1 MNLPGSLPIGVAA
14 GLFAAAASAVSYLVS
29 RHHGNRSRGGSLRLL
44 VQAHVVMGVASLP
57 LMVLLVPA
65 SWPPTLEWLWPLA
78 GSVGFYLVGQAAVFA
93 ILKRVPA
100 SRVAPLLGLKL
111 VMLAAI
117 VSLAPGGGL
126 DSRQWLAVGSSA
138 LAAWMLQRGGGI
150 PPSAFAILLVGCLGF
165 ACSDLC
171 ILGLIDGLERSLN
184 SAGHPI
190 QRLHAGALAMAT
202 TYVACGVMAVVTL
215 VIAPT
220 LRPQDRGERIAAM
233 QYGAA
238 WLSGMVALYACF
250 GLVGVVFGNVLQATR
265 GVMAVVLGA
274 ILARAGW
281 HDLEERVDR
290 GTFIRRGL
298 AAVLM
303 VAAIAIY
310 VVDWSS

>member
-44 VQAHVVMGVASLP
+44 VQAHVVMGIASLP
-57 LMVLLVPA
+57 LTWLLVPA
-65 SWPPTLEWLWPLA
+65 SWPPTPFWLWPLA
-78 GSVGFYLVGQAAVFA
+78 GSVACYLVGQAAVFA

-111 VMLAAI
+111 VMLAAL
-117 VSLAPGGGL
+117 VSLAPGSGL
-126 DSRQWLAVGSSA
+126 DGRQWLAVGSSA

-150 PPSAFAILLVGCLGF
+150 PPLAFAILLIGCFGF

-171 ILGLIDGLERSLN
+171 IVGLIDGLEPSLDA
-184 SAGHPI
+184 AGNPI
-190 QRLHAGALAMAT
+190 SRLHAGALAMAV
-202 TYVACGVMAVVTL
+202 TYVACGALAMLTL
-215 VIAPT
+215 VVAPP
-220 LRPQDRGERIAAM
+220 LRPQDRGERVAAI

-250 GLVGVVFGNVLQATR
+250 GLVGVVLGNVLQATR

-274 ILARAGW
+274 WLARAGW

-290 GTFIRRGL
+290 GTFARRVF
-298 AAVLM
+298 AAMLM
-303 VAAIAIY
+303 VTAIGLY
-310 VVDWSS
+310 VMGWSS